1 MLAVARLLALAAT
14 AVAAGGGDDTVISY
28 DRAGVH
34 LQCREAPRA
43 YMLSCVWPS
52 DFCTK
57 PPPPTPPHPGPPPLG
72 RKLWLVQH
80 ESPQPR
86 PRVAP

>member
-1 MLAVARLLALAAT
+1 MLVARLLALAAT
-14 AVAAGGGDDTVISY
+14 AVAAGRGGDDTVISY

-34 LQCREAPRA
+34 LQCREAPRD

-57 PPPPTPPHPGPPPLG
+57 PPTPRPTPAHP
-72 RKLWLVQH
+72 
-80 ESPQPR
+80 
-86 PRVAP
+86 

>member
-57 PPPPTPPHPGPPPLG
+57 PRTAHPTPP
-72 RKLWLVQH
+72 RATTT
-80 ESPQPR
+80 R
-86 PRVAP
+86 